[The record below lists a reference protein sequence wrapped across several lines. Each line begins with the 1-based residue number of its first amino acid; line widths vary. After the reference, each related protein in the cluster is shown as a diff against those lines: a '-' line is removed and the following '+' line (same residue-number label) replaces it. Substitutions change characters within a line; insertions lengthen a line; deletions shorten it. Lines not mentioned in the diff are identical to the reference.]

1 MTRPAYAQPGSGRRN
16 EMPTSLRSL
25 LIGLW
30 VLIVL
35 SAAATGFLFVSFYRE
50 TADVQVGRAQ
60 DRLVA
65 ACRGIADRYAFFAS
79 GWRGPGPEPS
89 DAELR
94 RQLTNVVQ
102 LALARAAEIE
112 GGIWRE
118 GEGSLAYA
126 FPTYE
131 GTGPKTDLP
140 TAELPTI
147 GEINAA
153 VARTGNPA
161 TIERRG
167 RSQILLLH
175 ACPLGEASDTL
186 LTGWTMTRIVAGVGP
201 AYDRLMTGFV
211 VLAVTVLGSAFWL
224 GWLLIAW
231 SRRISR
237 LEADLAAGSDADLPR
252 LAATG
257 LPELDRLV
265 HALNA
270 SGERLSDARRRAAG
284 AERLA
289 AVGRLVAGVAHE
301 VRNPVAAMRLKAENA
316 LATGNEQRRIAALS
330 FVLDQIARL
339 DRLLRDLLT
348 MSQPR
353 EPRGEAVDLAGFLS
367 GIVAAF
373 GDRAAI
379 AEVRLTERLDPSAA
393 GEPPPFFDAGEIGR
407 IVENLVGNALRHTPA
422 GGSVELSAAKRGENL
437 LIAVRDDGPGV
448 PAEIR
453 ACLFEPFVTGH
464 PDGTGLG
471 LAIAQ
476 EIASVHRATLRLL
489 PSERGAHFEIELP
502 WHNRPS

>member
-1 MTRPAYAQPGSGRRN
+1 ML
-16 EMPTSLRSL
+16 TSLRSL

-35 SAAATGFLFVSFYRE
+35 SAGATGFLFVSFYRE
-50 TADVQVGRAQ
+50 TANVQAGRAQ
-60 DRLVA
+60 DRLVS

-79 GWRGPGPEPS
+79 GWRGPGVGRTDE
-89 DAELR
+89 ELR
-94 RQLTNVVQ
+94 RQLTNLVQ
-102 LALARAAEIE
+102 LALTRSPEIE

-118 GEGSLAYA
+118 LEGSLAYA

-147 GEINAA
+147 GEINAEA
-153 VARTGNPA
+153 AAAGKPVTV
-161 TIERRG
+161 ERRG

-175 ACPLGEASDTL
+175 ACPLGGPADAA
-186 LTGWTMTRIVAGVGP
+186 LTGWTMTRIAAGVGP
-201 AYDRLMTGFV
+201 AYDRLMTGFA
-211 VLAVTVLGSAFWL
+211 VLAVTVLGSALWL

-231 SRRISR
+231 SRRIAR
-237 LEADLAAGSDADLPR
+237 LEADLAAGRDADLPR

-301 VRNPVAAMRLKAENA
+301 VRNPVAAMRLKVENA
-316 LATGNEQRRIAALS
+316 LAAGDEHRRTAALG
-330 FVLDQIARL
+330 FILDQIARL

-353 EPRGEAVDLAGFLS
+353 EPRAEAVDLARFLG

-373 GDRAAI
+373 GDRAVA
-379 AEVRLTERLDPSAA
+379 AEVRLIDRLDPSAA
-393 GEPPPFFDAGEIGR
+393 TGSPPLFDAGEIGR

-422 GGSVELSAAKRGENL
+422 GGSVALSAARRGENL
-437 LIAVRDDGPGV
+437 VIAVRDDGPGV

-453 ACLFEPFVTGH
+453 DRLFEPFVTSH
-464 PDGTGLG
+464 PEGTGLG
-471 LAIAQ
+471 LAIAR
-476 EIASVHRATLRLL
+476 EIAGVHRAALRLL

-502 WHNRPS
+502 WHHRPS